1 MKTVTNII
9 YHALAVFTFA
19 CLVSPHAAGVCQQ
32 GCDVPHYNAFLGDDA
47 LHSNTTGFENVAIGC
62 QALFSNT
69 TGGTNTAVGS
79 SALSSNTIGNEN
91 TACGRNALSLNSSG
105 KLVRVWNLNLGLRI
119 RPRSVRQR
127 ITLEWENA

>member
-1 MKTVTNII
+1 MTRFIATQP
-9 YHALAVFTFA
+9 A
-19 CLVSPHAAGVCQQ
+19 SR
-32 GCDVPHYNAFLGDDA
+32 
-47 LHSNTTGFENVAIGC
+47 NVAIGY

-69 TGGTNTAVGS
+69 TGATNTAVGS
-79 SALSSNTIGNEN
+79 FALSSNTIGNEN
-91 TACGRNALSLNSSG
+91 TAYGRNALSLNSSG